1 MVSFASRH
9 VSHNFSD
16 KNHPSIYKNHTCGS
30 KISEKPTLKTKPTG
44 LQTQPAYAMLQI
56 QTAPGRLRETKARAV
71 VRPAARAT
79 PTYILQLLGGTNK
92 RQRLTKNER
101 GFCGEMETEMEKTME
116 QIENILERATLD
128 QLKIILRFLRHI
140 IK

>member
-1 MVSFASRH
+1 
-9 VSHNFSD
+9 
-16 KNHPSIYKNHTCGS
+16 
-30 KISEKPTLKTKPTG
+30 
-44 LQTQPAYAMLQI
+44 MLQI

-79 PTYILQLLGGTNK
+79 PTYILQLLGGANK

-128 QLKIILRFLRHI
+128 QLKIILRFLRNI